1 MAVDSSLRI
10 VAPMPKAETVH
21 LVDGSGQ
28 FHRAFH
34 AIRGLA
40 TSKGLPT
47 NATYGFTTMLR
58 KLIEDEK
65 PEHMAVVFD
74 PPGKTFRHAEFA
86 GYKANRPPMDK
97 DLALQLPYIRRV
109 CEALRMP
116 VVEVAGF
123 EADDVIATLARQAVE
138 RGIEVVVVSA
148 DKDLLQLVAEHVRV
162 LNPGREGSGSTSF
175 DRRAVEEKWGV
186 PPERIVDVLA
196 LVGDSVDNVPGVAG
210 IGDKGA
216 RDLVRE
222 FGSVEAVLENADKV
236 KRAAY
241 REGLLAHRAE
251 ALLSKQLAT
260 LRRDVPVE
268 LDLDGLRFAGPDN
281 AAAHALFKELEFQ
294 VLAREYAPEL
304 PNLTADHRLAAT
316 TADVEAVVAEARSA
330 GRLALGVV
338 VTSEQAM
345 RAHPLGLALSW
356 AAGRSAYVPLGH
368 SALDLPQA
376 LPRAEAIAALRPL
389 LEDPAL
395 AKVSAHAKRD
405 TVVLE
410 RLGARVAG
418 LRFDTLLAAYLLDP
432 GRRAY
437 ALEDIAMEHLG
448 ERRAPGT
455 DGIAAADAAAD
466 PTSRSAGAEAE
477 LVLRL
482 EPAMKARLA
491 AEGLITIYE
500 SMEMPLVAVLADMER
515 AGVKVDTKL
524 LAGMSRDMDTQLQ
537 VLTVEIHRL
546 AKGEFNINSPVQMR
560 EVLFERLG
568 MKSAKKTAKT
578 RAASTAED
586 VLEELALVHELPRK
600 ILEYRSVQKL
610 KSTYVDSLPEMVN
623 PETGRIHATFN
634 QAVAA
639 TGRLS
644 ATEPNLQ
651 NIPIRTPEGRRIR
664 EAFVAEPGHLL
675 LSADYSQIELRV
687 LAHLSGDPTLID
699 TFRKNEDVHDR
710 TSLEIFGPLS
720 PIPKDEQRRISKMV
734 NYALLYGKTAF
745 SLAKDIGVSRG
756 EAAAFI
762 DAYFARYSK
771 VRAFIDDTIAQARE
785 TGQVRTLLGRL
796 RRLPDLRSKNVPV
809 RMEAERQ
816 AMNTPVQG
824 SAADLIKRAM
834 IDLHAELQQ
843 RKLRSRL
850 ILQIHDE
857 LLLEVPE
864 AEAEEA
870 KQLVTRIMEG
880 ALALDVPLVADA
892 RLGRNW
898 AEVH

>member
-1 MAVDSSLRI
+1 
-10 VAPMPKAETVH
+10 MPQPTTVY

-58 KLIEDEK
+58 KLLTDEK
-65 PEHMAVVFD
+65 PAHIAVVFD
-74 PPGKTFRHAEFA
+74 PPGKTFRHEEFS
-86 GYKANRPPMDK
+86 GYKANRPPMDSA
-97 DLALQLPYIRRV
+97 LALQLPYIRRV

-116 VVEVAGF
+116 VVEVPGF
-123 EADDVIATLARQAVE
+123 EADDVIATLVRQALE

-148 DKDLLQLVAEHVRV
+148 DKDLLQLVQDHVRV
-162 LNPGREGSGSTSF
+162 LNPGREGSGSTSY
-175 DRRAVEEKWGV
+175 DRKMVEEKWGV

-196 LVGDSVDNVPGVAG
+196 LVGDSVDNIPGVAG

-222 FGSVEAVLENADKV
+222 FGPVEAVLDNADKV

-241 REGLLAHRAE
+241 REGLKAHRAE
-251 ALLSKQLAT
+251 ALLSKQLVT

-268 LDLDGLRFAGPDN
+268 LELESLAFVGPDH

-304 PNLTADHRLAAT
+304 PNVTAEHRLTLTKAE
-316 TADVEAVVAEARSA
+316 VEQVVRDARAA

-345 RAHPLGLALSW
+345 RAHPLGIALSW
-356 AAGRSAYVPLGH
+356 APGRSAYVPLGH
-368 SALDLPQA
+368 SAIDLPQA
-376 LPRAEAIAALRPL
+376 PTRTDAVEALRPL
-389 LEDPAL
+389 LEDAAVP
-395 AKVSAHAKRD
+395 KVSAHAKRD
-405 TVVLE
+405 QVVLG
-410 RLGARVAG
+410 RLGVTVAG
-418 LRFDTLLAAYLLDP
+418 LGFDTLLASYLLDP

-437 ALEDIAMEHLG
+437 ALEDVAMEHLG

-455 DGIAAADAAAD
+455 DGLAAPDAAAE
-466 PTSRSAGAEAE
+466 PTSRTAGAEAE
-477 LVLRL
+477 LALRL
-482 EPAMKARLA
+482 EPPMKERLER
-491 AEGLITIYE
+491 EGLREIYE

-524 LAGMSRDMDTQLQ
+524 LAGMSRDMDAQLQ
-537 VLTVEIHRL
+537 SLTLEIYRH
-546 AKGEFNINSPVQMR
+546 AKGEFNIQSPIQLR
-560 EVLFERLG
+560 EVLFDRLG

-586 VLEELALVHELPRK
+586 VLEELALLHELPRK

-610 KSTYVDSLPEMVN
+610 KSTYVDSLPEMVS

-634 QAVAA
+634 QTVAA

-651 NIPIRTPEGRRIR
+651 NIPIRTAEGRRIR
-664 EAFVAEPGHLL
+664 QAFVAEPGHLL

-699 TFRKNEDVHDR
+699 TFRKGEDVHDR
-710 TSLEIFGPLS
+710 TSREIFGPLS

-734 NYALLYGKTAF
+734 NYALLYGKSAF
-745 SLAKDIGVSRG
+745 TLAKDIGVSRG
-756 EAAAFI
+756 EAAEFI
-762 DAYFARYSK
+762 EAYFARYPK
-771 VRAFIDDTIAQARE
+771 VRAFIDDTILRARE

-796 RRLPDLRSKNVPV
+796 RRLPDLRSKNIPV

-834 IDLHAELQQ
+834 IDLAAALRERQ
-843 RKLRSRL
+843 LRSRL

-864 AEAEEA
+864 GEAEAA
-870 KQLVTRIMEG
+870 QALVKQVMEG
-880 ALALDVPLVADA
+880 ALELVVPLVADA
-892 RLGRNW
+892 RLGRSW
-898 AEVH
+898 ADVH

>member
-1 MAVDSSLRI
+1 
-10 VAPMPKAETVH
+10 MPASKTVY

-58 KLIEDEK
+58 KLVADER
-65 PEHMAVVFD
+65 PEHIAVVFD
-74 PPGKTFRHAEFA
+74 PPGKTFRHEEFSA
-86 GYKANRPPMDK
+86 YKANRPPMDSA
-97 DLALQLPYIRRV
+97 LALQLPYIRRV
-109 CEALRMP
+109 CQALRMP
-116 VVEVAGF
+116 VVEVSGF
-123 EADDVIATLARQAVE
+123 EADDVIATLVRQALE
-138 RGIEVVVVSA
+138 RGLEVVVVSA
-148 DKDLLQLVAEHVRV
+148 DKDLLQLVQDHVRV

-175 DRRAVEEKWGV
+175 DRRMVEEKWGV

-196 LVGDSVDNVPGVAG
+196 LVGDSVDNIPGVAG

-241 REGLLAHRAE
+241 REGLKAQRAE
-251 ALLSKQLAT
+251 ALLSKQLVT

-268 LDLDGLRFAGPDN
+268 LALESLRFTGPDN

-304 PNLTADHRLAAT
+304 PNVTAEHRLAST
-316 TADVEAVVAEARSA
+316 VSEVEQVVKDARAA

-345 RAHPLGLALSW
+345 RAQPLGIALSW
-356 AAGRSAYVPLGH
+356 APGRSAYVPLGH
-368 SALDLPQA
+368 SAIDLPQA
-376 LPRAEAIAALRPL
+376 PTRMDAVAALRPL
-389 LEDPAL
+389 LEDATVP
-395 AKVSAHAKRD
+395 KVSAHAKRD
-405 TVVLE
+405 EVVLG

-418 LRFDTLLAAYLLDP
+418 LGFDTLIASYLLDP

-437 ALEDIAMEHLG
+437 ALEDVAMEHLG

-455 DGIAAADAAAD
+455 DGLAAPDAAAD
-466 PTSRSAGAEAE
+466 PTSRTAGAEAE

-482 EPAMKARLA
+482 EQPMKERLES
-491 AEGLITIYE
+491 EGLRTIYE

-524 LAGMSRDMDTQLQ
+524 LGGMSRDMDAQLQ
-537 VLTVEIHRL
+537 ALTLEIYRL
-546 AKGEFNINSPVQMR
+546 AKGEFNIQSPIQLR

-586 VLEELALVHELPRK
+586 VLEELALVHELPQK

-610 KSTYVDSLPEMVN
+610 KSTYVDSLPEMVS

-634 QAVAA
+634 QTVAA

-651 NIPIRTPEGRRIR
+651 NIPIRTAEGRRIR
-664 EAFVAEPGHLL
+664 AAFVAEPGHLL

-699 TFRKNEDVHDR
+699 TFRKGEDVHDR
-710 TSLEIFGPLS
+710 TSREIFGALS
-720 PIPKDEQRRISKMV
+720 PVPPDQQRRISKMV
-734 NYALLYGKTAF
+734 NYALLYGKSAF
-745 SLAKDIGVSRG
+745 TLAKDIGVSRG

-762 DAYFARYSK
+762 EAYFARYPK
-771 VRAFIDDTIAQARE
+771 VRAFIDETIARARE

-834 IDLHAELQQ
+834 IDLAAALGA

-864 AEAEEA
+864 AEAEAA
-870 KQLVTRIMEG
+870 KALVKQVMEG
-880 ALALDVPLVADA
+880 ALELVVPLVADA
-892 RLGRNW
+892 RLGRSW

>member
-1 MAVDSSLRI
+1 
-10 VAPMPKAETVH
+10 MPPAKTVY

-58 KLIEDEK
+58 KLIEDEE
-65 PEHMAVVFD
+65 PGYVAVLFD
-74 PPGKTFRHAEFA
+74 PPGKTFRHEQYTE
-86 GYKANRPPMDK
+86 YKANRPKMDD
-97 DLALQLPYIRRV
+97 DLAVQLPYIRRV

-116 VVEVAGF
+116 VVEAPGY
-123 EADDVIATLARQAVE
+123 EADDTIATFARQAVE
-138 RGIEVVVVSA
+138 QGLKVVVVSA
-148 DKDLLQLVAEHVRV
+148 DKDLLQLVTGDVLV
-162 LNPGREGSGSTSF
+162 LNPGREGSGSTRF

-196 LVGDSVDNVPGVAG
+196 LVGDPVDNVPGVPG

-222 FGSVEAVLENADKV
+222 FGPVEEVLAHADEV

-241 REGLLAHRAE
+241 REGLKSHRAE
-251 ALLSKQLAT
+251 ALLSKRLVT
-260 LRRDVPVE
+260 LRTDAPVE
-268 LDLDGLRFAGPDN
+268 LDIEALRRQEPDR
-281 AAAHALFKELEFQ
+281 AAAYSLFKELEFQ
-294 VLAREYAPEL
+294 ALAREYAPLAAE
-304 PNLTADHRLAAT
+304 AAAAEHRLLTTREEIAA
-316 TADVEAVVAEARSA
+316 VATEARQA
-330 GRLALGVV
+330 GHVALGVV
-338 VTSEQAM
+338 VTSPQAM
-345 RAHPLGLALSW
+345 KAQALGIALAW
-356 AAGRSAYVPLGH
+356 TRGRSAYVPLAH
-368 SALDLPQA
+368 SAIDLPQA
-376 LPRAEAIAALRPL
+376 ARREDAVAALRPL
-389 LEDPAL
+389 IEDERVRKA
-395 AKVSAHAKRD
+395 SAHAKRD
-405 TVVLE
+405 RVVLE
-410 RLGARVAG
+410 RLGLRVSG
-418 LRFDTLLAAYLLDP
+418 LAFDALIASYLLDP

-437 ALEDIAMEHLG
+437 ALEDLAMEHLG

-455 DGIAAADAAAD
+455 DGAAAPDAAAI
-466 PTSRSAGAEAE
+466 PTGQAAGAEAE

-482 EPAMKARLA
+482 DRPMTERLE
-491 AEGLITIYE
+491 AEGLESVYE
-500 SMEMPLVAVLADMER
+500 EMEMPLVEVLADLEQ
-515 AGVKVDTKL
+515 AGVKVDTRL
-524 LAGMSRDMDTQLQ
+524 LGVMSRDMEAQLAT
-537 VLTVEIHRL
+537 LTREIHRL
-546 AKGEFNINSPVQMR
+546 AKGEFNINSPPQLR
-560 EVLFERLG
+560 EVLFDRLG
-568 MKSAKKTAKT
+568 LQRGKKTAKT

-610 KSTYVDSLPEMVN
+610 KSTYVDALPELVN

-634 QAVAA
+634 QTVAA

-644 ATEPNLQ
+644 ATDPNLQ
-651 NIPIRTPEGRRIR
+651 NIPIRTAEGRRIR

-699 TFRKNEDVHDR
+699 TFRRGEDVHDR
-710 TSLEIFGPLS
+710 TSREIFGPLS

-745 SLAKDIGVSRG
+745 SLAKDIGVSRK
-756 EAAAFI
+756 EAETFI
-762 DAYFARYSK
+762 EAYFARYPK
-771 VRAFIDDTIAQARE
+771 VRTFIDETIAKARE
-785 TGQVRTLLGRL
+785 TGHVRTLLGRL
-796 RRLPDLRSKNVPV
+796 RRLPDLRSKNFPI

-834 IDLHAELQQ
+834 VDLHRELGE

-864 AEAEEA
+864 GEAEKA
-870 KQLVTRIMEG
+870 RAVVKDVMEG
-880 ALALDVPLVADA
+880 ALRLDVPLVADA
-892 RLGRNW
+892 RLGRSW